1 METSARELNQQTAKI
16 LARVEQGESVIVTKN
31 GQPIVVMRPYGQADE
46 PVHAF
51 RTDPMGED
59 EEAPVFTG
67 GPTDLST
74 HVDDYLAAGF
84 GR

>member
-1 METSARELNQQTAKI
+1 M
-16 LARVEQGESVIVTKN
+16 TKN
-31 GQPIVVMRPYGQADE
+31 GKPIAVMRPYGQADE

-59 EEAPVFTG
+59 DEAPVFFG
-67 GPTDLST
+67 GPPDLST
-74 HVDDYLAAGF
+74 RVDDYLATGF